1 MMTIFLNNFSE
12 RVVKLSGTPAL
23 RQARRAAQVF
33 HFTAVLMIF
42 ELLGNS

>member
-1 MMTIFLNNFSE
+1 MMTIFVKKYLQ
-12 RVVKLSGTPAL
+12 RVVQLLRTPAL
-23 RQARRAAQVF
+23 RQARSAAQVF